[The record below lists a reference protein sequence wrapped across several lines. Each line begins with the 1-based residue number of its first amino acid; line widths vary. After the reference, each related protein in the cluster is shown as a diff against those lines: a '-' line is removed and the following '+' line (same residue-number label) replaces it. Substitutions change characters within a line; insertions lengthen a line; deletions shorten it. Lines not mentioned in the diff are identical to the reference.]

1 MLNNIDLLLLTFY
14 YNDNVISGRKR
25 LQKIICVLK
34 NKYKIDFSYQFIPYY
49 YGPFSNSLSNTLDI
63 LIDSGLIEETQLISN
78 NILKY
83 NYILTEKGKIL
94 ASKLV
99 ENNEVPIEL
108 HSYVDELKNKT
119 TPELVKLSKEVS
131 GLY

>member
-1 MLNNIDLLLLTFY
+1 MLNNIDLLLVTFY

-25 LQKIICVLK
+25 LQKIICILK

-63 LIDSGLIEETQLISN
+63 LIDSGLIEETYSTN
-78 NILKY
+78 NSILKY
-83 NYILTEKGKIL
+83 NYILTEKGKTL
-94 ASKLV
+94 ASKII
-99 ENNEVPIEL
+99 ENNGVTEL
-108 HSYVDELKNKT
+108 QSYVNELKSKT
-119 TPELVKLSKEVS
+119 TPELVNLSKEVS